1 VNYRERKDFHGFIH
15 KEWRNEFGE
24 LHRESG
30 PAQIYC
36 NSDDSIVWEIFCVN
50 GLLHRENGPAQIC
63 YYPDGSIEYEEFYS
77 AGKYLGRNKRGF
89 WKLWETLT
97 EVERN
102 NPSILKY
109 LARYS

>member
-1 VNYRERKDFHGFIH
+1 VNYREWKDFHGFIH

-50 GLLHRENGPAQIC
+50 GLLHRENGPASIY
-63 YYPDGSIEYEEFYS
+63 YYPDGSIKWEYFHI
-77 AGKYLGRNKRGF
+77 AGKPFGRGKEGF
-89 WKLWETLT
+89 WKFWEVLT
-97 EVERN
+97 EVGRQA
-102 NPSILKY
+102 PDILKC